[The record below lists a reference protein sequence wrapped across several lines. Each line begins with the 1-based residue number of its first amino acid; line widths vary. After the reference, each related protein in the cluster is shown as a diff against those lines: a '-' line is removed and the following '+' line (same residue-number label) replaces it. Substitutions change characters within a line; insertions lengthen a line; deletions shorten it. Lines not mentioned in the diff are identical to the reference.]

1 MLVNGEELTVWD
13 RYTQWP
19 PIMTGLEFFGI
30 LIFIYM
36 FWEPLLEILGQ
47 IIRGLFYFIF
57 TLLFLPFRKRKKT
70 HKQVQK
76 P

>member
-30 LIFIYM
+30 LLFIYM
-36 FWEPLLEILGQ
+36 FWEPLLEILGLV
-47 IIRGLFYFIF
+47 IRGLFRLIF
-57 TLLFLPFRKRKKT
+57 AFLFLPFRKRRKRP
-70 HKQVQK
+70 KQVQK
-76 P
+76 S

>member
-1 MLVNGEELTVWD
+1 VLVNGEELTVWD

-30 LIFIYM
+30 LFFIYM
-36 FWEPLLEILGQ
+36 FWEPLIFMLGQ
-47 IIRGLFYFIF
+47 IIGGLFRLIV
-57 TLLFLPFRKRKKT
+57 TLLFLPFQKRRKT
-70 HKQVQK
+70 PKQVQK